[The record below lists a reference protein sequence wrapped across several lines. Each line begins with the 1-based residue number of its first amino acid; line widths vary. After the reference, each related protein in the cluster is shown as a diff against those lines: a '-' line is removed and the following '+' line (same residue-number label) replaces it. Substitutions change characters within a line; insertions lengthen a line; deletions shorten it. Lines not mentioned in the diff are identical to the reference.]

1 MKTLFIGGVKSGKS
15 RLAETFVL
23 QTLPRYADKPYYL
36 ATSALFDEEMKQRAL
51 LSQQRRE
58 GRFITIEEPL
68 KLMASLKKCHN
79 TTVLVASVSMW
90 LNNMLHYPFTEAR
103 ILQELEAVLLLPK
116 DIVLVHNEVGL
127 GVIPDNDLA
136 RQFVDLSGKAAQL
149 MGQHCDKVFFCS
161 AGLMLTLKS

>member
-1 MKTLFIGGVKSGKS
+1 MKTLFIGSVKSGKS

-36 ATSALFDEEMKQRAL
+36 ATSELLDEEMKQRVV

-58 GRFITIEEPL
+58 DRFITLEEPL

-90 LNNMLHYPFTEAR
+90 LNNMLHHQFTEAR
-103 ILQELEAVLLLPK
+103 ILQELFSSPFSLPLQYPGK
-116 DIVLVHNEVGL
+116 YYPQPLCN
-127 GVIPDNDLA
+127 
-136 RQFVDLSGKAAQL
+136 QLSPHLIFLQP
-149 MGQHCDKVFFCS
+149 S
-161 AGLMLTLKS
+161 